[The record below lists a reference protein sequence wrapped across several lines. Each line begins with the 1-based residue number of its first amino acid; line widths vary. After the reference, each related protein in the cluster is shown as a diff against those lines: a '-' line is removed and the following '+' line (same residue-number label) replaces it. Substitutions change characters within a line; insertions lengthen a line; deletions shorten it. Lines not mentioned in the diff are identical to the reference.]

1 MSYVPH
7 VEPYQH
13 SWRWTNFPVPE
24 AHLIVGAAGV
34 MLGLIWPLPIGWV
47 GTSSRVT
54 GAVLI
59 VCGVGLMIWATASV
73 GSVLLSDPDQLV
85 DGGPYSFSRHP
96 MYVGWTLA
104 YLGFT
109 VLFDWAWLL
118 ILFPILA
125 VWINR
130 EASREEQR
138 MLQRFGTDYRD
149 YQSKVRR
156 YL

>member
-1 MSYVPH
+1 MN
-7 VEPYQH
+7 QH
-13 SWRWTNFPVPE
+13 RFDWRWTNFPVPE

-34 MLGLIWPLPIGWV
+34 MLGLIWPLPMGWV
-47 GTSSRVT
+47 GASSRVI
-54 GAVLI
+54 GAALI
-59 VCGVGLMIWATASV
+59 VCGGGLIIWATASV
-73 GSVLLSDPDQLV
+73 GNVLLSDPNRLV
-85 DGGPYSFSRHP
+85 HEGPYSFSRHP

-118 ILFPILA
+118 ILFPVLA

-130 EASREEQR
+130 EAGREEQR
-138 MLQRFGTDYRD
+138 MLQRFGTAYRE
-149 YQSKVRR
+149 YQRRVRR